1 MAKMLID
8 INKTGNKIN
17 PVWNFGFNTC
27 HAALHLRDDLP
38 SQVSLAKECNFKYIR
53 FHHNFS
59 EAVGIYTENEKG
71 ESVYN
76 FDNFDKIYDKAIKNG
91 MLPFMEIGFC
101 PESLKVSDKTL
112 MAYKASTSKPKSYE
126 KWAEL
131 IKKLVSHCIERYGIN
146 CVKKWYFE
154 VWNEPDIIFFDGNM
168 EDYFELYDHTAL
180 AIKSVDESLKVGGP
194 ATSKCAWVADFIK
207 HIENGSQISGFKSL
221 PCDFISTH
229 AYPSDLPF
237 FTKAH
242 GDVQLL
248 NSSILYEMYSM
259 VRKTMDN
266 SSLKKLP
273 LIMGEWNS
281 SAGPLAFNHDEK
293 NNAAFIVKTLND
305 LKYIIDGSLY
315 WNLSDINEE
324 VGFHYAPFHGGYGLF
339 NVNDIPKS
347 SYNAFK
353 LLNMIKGDELVTCM
367 DDEQKDGR
375 GVLASFDNDNKEIN
389 ILLYHYVEP
398 DSKESGPWNVSID
411 ISGVQS
417 ETVSYKSYAISDNG
431 GSSYEWWLKMGS
443 PEYLNP
449 EKMQFLYEKSVMP
462 EENKILFIDKALK
475 TYTLNETLYP
485 GDVKLI
491 RIFNI

>member
-1 MAKMLID
+1 MTKMIF
-8 INKTGNKIN
+8 NPNKIN
-17 PVWNFGFNTC
+17 KEVNCVWNFGYNTC

-38 SQVSLAKECNFKYIR
+38 SQVSMAKECGFKYIR
-53 FHHNFS
+53 FHHIFS

-71 ESVYN
+71 ESIYN
-76 FDNFDKIYDKAIKNG
+76 FENFDKIFDKAIKNG

-101 PESLKVSDKTL
+101 PESLKQSDKTL

-126 KWAEL
+126 KWTEL
-131 IKKLVSHCIERYGIN
+131 IKKLISHSIERYGIH
-146 CVKKWYFE
+146 CVEKWYFE

-180 AIKSVDESLKVGGP
+180 AVKSVNSSLKVGGP
-194 ATSKCAWVADFIK
+194 ATSKCAWAADFIK
-207 HIENGSQISGFKSL
+207 HIEDGSEISDFKPL

-259 VRKTMDN
+259 VRKAMDN
-266 SSLKKLP
+266 SSLKDLP

-305 LKYIIDGSLY
+305 LKGIIDSSLY

-324 VGFHYAPFHGGYGLF
+324 VGFHYSPFHGGYGLF
-339 NVNDIPKS
+339 TVNDIPKS

-353 LLNMIKGDELVTCM
+353 LLNMVNGNELDVRKSGDK
-367 DDEQKDGR
+367 KDGT
-375 GVLASFDNDNKEIN
+375 GVLASYNKEKGIIN
-389 ILLYHYVEP
+389 LLLYYYREP
-398 DSKESGPWNVSID
+398 NSRNLNPWNVNIVLED
-411 ISGVQS
+411 IPS
-417 ETVSYKSYAISDNG
+417 ETVSYKSYGVNDNT
-431 GSSYEWWLKMGS
+431 GSAYEHWRSLGS
-443 PEYLNP
+443 PEFLNSRSIQYLA
-449 EKMQFLYEKSVMP
+449 EKSKM
-462 EENKILFIDKALK
+462 EEDSKVLFKDKSSNEYAF
-475 TYTLNETLYP
+475 TETLQQ

-491 RIFNI
+491 QILNI